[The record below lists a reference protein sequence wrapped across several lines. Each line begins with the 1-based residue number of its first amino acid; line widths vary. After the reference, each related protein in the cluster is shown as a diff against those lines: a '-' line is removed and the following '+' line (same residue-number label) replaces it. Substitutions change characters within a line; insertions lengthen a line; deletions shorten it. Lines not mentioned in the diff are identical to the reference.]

1 MFLSDQNFKISHL
14 KKLEARR
21 FCHAAPMMQSV
32 NCGLVE
38 VTQISSFYFLFFDRQ
53 AENIRRNKV
62 HLRCKSLLRL

>member
-38 VTQISSFYFLFFDRQ
+38 VTQISSFYFLIGKQKILEGTRYT
-53 AENIRRNKV
+53 
-62 HLRCKSLLRL
+62 